1 VNARAFTVRFRRAS
15 LPEDVKLR
23 LKMPFAAAARRT
35 GSLGFFVATLAL
47 AGAASANQNGLD
59 GETNKPIAGVGHRC
73 GDCHTGGTAPTVA
86 FAGPASLNS
95 GQTGQYTLTVNTGSS
110 RVGAGV
116 AVTPDINDN
125 PTNPVV
131 LVPGNNMKTIFNEV
145 GHAGTGVASSNGK
158 VVFSFSFV
166 APQVGGTVKL
176 WGVGLATNNNNAKSG
191 DADALT
197 TMNVTVV
204 GPTAGPDA
212 GVKDAG
218 FVPTDSGTKA
228 DGSTAPGTDGG
239 GTVPGTD
246 GGKIT
251 ADGSTDEG
259 PDGIPAN
266 GQGSCAVGVLGS
278 DGTDAGALTAALA
291 TMVGLVAAG
300 SARRRRAR
308 TQK

>member
-1 VNARAFTVRFRRAS
+1 MRFRRAS
-15 LPEDVKLR
+15 LRDDVKLR
-23 LKMPFAAAARRT
+23 LKMPLASAARRT

-73 GDCHTGGTAPTVA
+73 GDCHGGGTAPTVA

-95 GQTGQYTLTVNTGSS
+95 GQTGQYTLTVNTGST

-145 GHAGTGVASSNGK
+145 GHAGTGVASSGGK
-158 VVFSFSFV
+158 AVFSFSFV

-176 WGVGLATNNNNAKSG
+176 WGVGLATNNNNAKTG

-197 TMNVTVV
+197 TMMVTVV
-204 GPTAGPDA
+204 GPTATDA
-212 GVKDAG
+212 GAKDSGG
-218 FVPTDSGTKA
+218 FVPNDG
-228 DGSTAPGTDGG
+228 GSTTGDG
-239 GTVPGTD
+239 GTVPGSDGGTVPGKD

-251 ADGSTDEG
+251 GDGSTDET
-259 PDGIPAN
+259 PDGIPAT
-266 GQGSCAVGVLGS
+266 GDGSCAVGLVGAS
-278 DGTDAGALTAALA
+278 STDAGALTAAVF
-291 TMVGLVAAG
+291 TMIGLVAAG
-300 SARRRRAR
+300 SARRRR
-308 TQK
+308 K